1 MQASGAG
8 EAACATGSPEPGAD
22 LAKPGGLPIRQWMRA
37 GVALVVALT
46 AVACGTNVW
55 DSYRLYRQG
64 SLDLRDFGQVE
75 RAMVALNRVSA
86 ERWPANVLLAHRRSD
101 AAADVAAVSV
111 ARGRSDEALDALRT
125 QLEQSGVLD
134 ALERGIAL
142 HAIESIRTE
151 LADARHEID
160 VLAAQPSSARAV
172 WQIQSAQ
179 DRMVAAG
186 DDLATLAR
194 DVMAS
199 AAMRHPDTANA
210 LMLAY
215 LLGDLR
221 EYTGRLGGLFVASLT
236 RNTPLDD
243 ERLARI
249 LQMRGRIVQ
258 LRALI
263 AGAIA
268 PQRADA
274 TLANDFARLN
284 DTMDGS
290 LLPLVSATIRAGR
303 TGRYAMSAEDFTRRI
318 MRDLRPAE
326 QLRDR
331 VLDVTRSRAVEQ
343 RNAARLRMAWS
354 AAEAACCVVILI
366 LLVRGTQRT
375 LSKPLDALSR
385 GIVALSQGDPL
396 PLVAVPGKGP
406 EIARLNDALDRLRGA
421 YARREVLE
429 RQRNDM
435 LTLFSHDMRAPL
447 TSVVVL
453 VGAPEPCQSD
463 CTLRER
469 LHEIGRLARHTL
481 AMADGFAQVSRA
493 EAGEYA
499 PELVNVADLMNQAR
513 DEVWPHA
520 REKDI
525 DVGDV
530 PPCEDALVYGDP
542 VLLSRALVK
551 LLGNAVEYSASH
563 TRVECRVGLT
573 EDRASVR
580 CVIRDRG
587 YGIAAEDQ
595 ARLFE
600 RYQRFRLEGQP
611 DSRGVGLGMAFAKAV
626 VERHRGEIGVSSA
639 AWKGTTV
646 TVTLPAAGAG
656 AGDAAD
662 AMRSTAGGGTYG

>member
-1 MQASGAG
+1 MRRTSVANRARIVN
-8 EAACATGSPEPGAD
+8 
-22 LAKPGGLPIRQWMRA
+22 PGGLSIRQRMRA
-37 GVALVVALT
+37 GFVLVVALT

-55 DSYRLYRQG
+55 ESYRQYRQG
-64 SLDLRDFGQVE
+64 SLDLRDFEQVE
-75 RAMVALNRVSA
+75 RTMIALNLISA
-86 ERWPANVLLAHRRSD
+86 ERWPANALLAHRRRD
-101 AAADVAAVSV
+101 AAADATAVSA
-111 ARGRSDEALDALRT
+111 ARVRADQALDALRT
-125 QLEQSGVLD
+125 HLAQASVLD
-134 ALERGIAL
+134 APERGIAL
-142 HAIESIRTE
+142 HAIEAIRAE
-151 LADARHEID
+151 LAGARHEVD
-160 VLAAQPSSARAV
+160 TLAAQPPDARMV
-172 WQIQSAQ
+172 WQVQSAQ
-179 DRMVAAG
+179 DRMFAAA
-186 DDLATLAR
+186 DDLATLAH
-194 DVMAS
+194 DVMAGT
-199 AAMRHPDTANA
+199 AMRHPDTANA

-221 EYTGRLGGLFVASLT
+221 EYTGRLGSLFVAPLM
-236 RNTPLDD
+236 RNAPLDD

-263 AGAIA
+263 AGAIS
-268 PQRADA
+268 PQLADP

-284 DTMDGS
+284 DTMEGS
-290 LLPLVSATIRAGR
+290 FLPLVSATIRAGR
-303 TGRYAMSAEDFTRRI
+303 TGNYAMNAEDFARRI

-331 VLDVTRSRAVEQ
+331 VIDVTRARAVEL
-343 RNAARLRMAWS
+343 RDAARFRMALS
-354 AAEAACCVVILI
+354 AAEAACCIAILF

-385 GIVALSQGDPL
+385 GIVALSQGDVSPI
-396 PLVAVPGKGP
+396 VAVPGTGP

-421 YARREVLE
+421 YVRREVLE

-453 VGAPEPCQSD
+453 VGAPAACPVD

-469 LHEIGRLARHTL
+469 LHEIGRLTRHTL

-499 PELVNVADLMNQAR
+499 PELVNVAELMNQAR
-513 DEVWPHA
+513 DEVWSHA
-520 REKDI
+520 SEKEI
-525 DVGDV
+525 DVDDV
-530 PPCEDALVYGDP
+530 PHCDDALVHGDP

-563 TRVECRVGLT
+563 TRIECSVELA

-580 CVIRDRG
+580 CVIRDHG

-600 RYQRFRLEGQP
+600 RYRRFRLKGQP
-611 DSRGVGLGMAFAKAV
+611 DAKGVGLGMAFAKAV
-626 VERHRGEIGVSSA
+626 VERHRGEIRVHSA
-639 AWKGTTV
+639 AWQGTTV
-646 TVTLPAAGAG
+646 TVTLPAAGVCGPAE
-656 AGDAAD
+656 AMHAMEAEAA
-662 AMRSTAGGGTYG
+662 RE

>member
-1 MQASGAG
+1 MRRTFVANRAG
-8 EAACATGSPEPGAD
+8 IMT
-22 LAKPGGLPIRQWMRA
+22 PGGFSIRQRMRA
-37 GVALVVALT
+37 GFALVVALT

-55 DSYRLYRQG
+55 ESYRQYRQG
-64 SLDLRDFGQVE
+64 SLDLRDFEQVE
-75 RAMVALNRVSA
+75 RAMIALNLISA
-86 ERWPANVLLAHRRSD
+86 ERWPANALLAHRRRD
-101 AAADVAAVSV
+101 AAADVTAVSA
-111 ARGRSDEALDALRT
+111 ARVRSDQALDALRT
-125 QLEQSGVLD
+125 HLVQASVLD
-134 ALERGIAL
+134 APERGIAL
-142 HAIESIRTE
+142 HAIEAIRAE
-151 LADARHEID
+151 LAGARQEVD
-160 VLAAQPSSARAV
+160 TLAAQPPDARMV
-172 WQIQSAQ
+172 WQVQSAQ
-179 DRMVAAG
+179 DRMFAAT
-186 DDLATLAR
+186 DDLATLAH
-194 DVMAS
+194 DVMAGT
-199 AAMRHPDTANA
+199 AMRHPDTANA
-210 LMLAY
+210 LMLAH

-221 EYTGRLGGLFVASLT
+221 EYTGRLGSLFVASLM
-236 RNTPLDD
+236 RNAPLDD
-243 ERLARI
+243 ERIARI

-263 AGAIA
+263 AGAIP
-268 PQRADA
+268 PQLADA

-284 DTMDGS
+284 DTMEGS

-303 TGRYAMSAEDFTRRI
+303 TGNYAMNAEDFTRRI

-331 VLDVTRSRAVEQ
+331 VMDVTRARAVEL
-343 RNAARLRMAWS
+343 RDAARFRMALS
-354 AAEAACCVVILI
+354 AAEAACCIAILF

-385 GIVALSQGDPL
+385 GIVALSQGDVSPI
-396 PLVAVPGKGP
+396 VAVPGTGP

-453 VGAPEPCQSD
+453 VGAPAACPLD

-469 LHEIGRLARHTL
+469 LHEIGRLTRHTL

-499 PELVNVADLMNQAR
+499 PELVNVSDLMNQAR
-513 DEVWPHA
+513 DEVWSRA
-520 REKDI
+520 SEKEI
-525 DVGDV
+525 DVDDV
-530 PPCEDALVYGDP
+530 PYCDDALVHGDP

-563 TRVECRVGLT
+563 TRIECSVELA

-580 CVIRDRG
+580 CVIRDHG

-600 RYQRFRLEGQP
+600 RYRRFRLKGQP
-611 DSRGVGLGMAFAKAV
+611 DAKGVGLGMAFAKAV
-626 VERHRGEIGVSSA
+626 VERHRGEIRVHSV
-639 AWKGTTV
+639 AWQGTTV
-646 TVTLPAAGAG
+646 TVTLPAAGVCGPAETMHSME
-656 AGDAAD
+656 AEAV
-662 AMRSTAGGGTYG
+662 RE